1 MSCLKGLIM
10 DFLNN
15 VNRAQLIRYVAI
27 YMLVAGVLS
36 LCAGVALAG
45 VGVLGGVSGALVATS
60 TGTADGQ
67 QAGTALAAASGLA
80 VIYGILSIISGPIL
94 IIVAIGLFRRMSW
107 SRMGVVIACAF
118 NAISALL
125 GIVTGSGI
133 GQIIWVIVSGFL
145 AYFFYTDPGIKQ
157 EFEKG

>member
-1 MSCLKGLIM
+1 M

-36 LCAGVALAG
+36 LCAGIALAG
-45 VGVLGGVSGALVATS
+45 IGVLGGVSGAVVST
-60 TGTADGQ
+60 TGTTDAT
-67 QAGTALAAASGLA
+67 QAGTALVAASGLA

>member
-1 MSCLKGLIM
+1 M

-27 YMLVAGVLS
+27 YMLVAGIIGI
-36 LCAGVALAG
+36 CGGIALAS
-45 VGVLGGVSGALVATS
+45 VGVLGGVSGAVVSTS
-60 TGTADGQ
+60 GTTEAA

-80 VIYGILSIISGPIL
+80 IVYGILSIISGPIL
-94 IIVAIGLFRRMSW
+94 IIVALGLFRRMSW
-107 SRMGVVIACAF
+107 ARMGVVIACAF
-118 NAISALL
+118 NVVSSLI
-125 GIVTGSGI
+125 GIVAGNGI

>member
-1 MSCLKGLIM
+1 L

-27 YMLVAGVLS
+27 YMLVAGILS
-36 LCAGVALAG
+36 ICGGIALAG
-45 VGVLGGVSGALVATS
+45 VGVLGGVSGAVVST
-60 TGTADGQ
+60 TGTGDA
-67 QAGTALAAASGLA
+67 TALASASGLA
-80 VIYGILSIISGPIL
+80 LVYGILSLISGPIL
-94 IIVAIGLFRRMSW
+94 IIVAVGLFRRMSW
-107 SRMGVVIACAF
+107 ARMGVVIACAL
-118 NAISALL
+118 NAVSALIGL
-125 GIVTGSGI
+125 LTGSGI